1 MVEDNRGD
9 ARLVGHM
16 LAQPGPS
23 RFEIT
28 HVENIGDALVR
39 LATERFD
46 AILLDLSLPDAHG
59 LEGLGPIGH
68 AAPDVP
74 IVVLSGS
81 AEETTAIRAVQNGA
95 QDYLVKG
102 QAEGPQLARS
112 IRYAIQRKKAE
123 QQINYRAYHDGLT
136 SLPNRTVLLDR
147 LGLALSRSRR
157 NKLMLALLFLDLD
170 HFKHVND
177 TLGHDVGD
185 MLLIAVAERLKR
197 CMRESDTVARI
208 GGDEFALVLPE
219 IARPEDVGPFAD
231 KVLRALKTPF
241 WLGGHELCISASMGI
256 GLFPSDAKEAR
267 ALLKCSDVAMYRAKH
282 QGGNA
287 HRFCSP
293 ALDTQASEH
302 LVFLTG
308 LRSALERQELT
319 LHYQPIIDLRGRRV
333 LGFEALLRWQHP
345 KLGLVPPLKFIP
357 MAEQAGLIHPIGEW
371 VLDQAWGQAHSWR
384 RAGFRS
390 LSMAVNLSSQQL
402 NHAGF
407 PEIVARVLKQ
417 QGGDPSLLEL
427 ELPESGIMQD
437 PEPAIR
443 MLEKL
448 NATGA
453 RVSVDN
459 FGTGYTSLSRLR
471 RFPVDR
477 LKIDR
482 SFVRECAGGSREA
495 SIIPSLIT
503 MAHALRLEVTAGGV
517 ESSAQAAFLRRHRC
531 DRAQGVYFSRPLPA
545 DEATS
550 LLRQGPSWS
559 R

>member
-1 MVEDNRGD
+1 MVEDSRGD
-9 ARLVGHM
+9 ARLVRHM

-28 HVENIGDALVR
+28 HVGNIGDALAR

-46 AILLDLSLPDAHG
+46 AVLLDLSLPDAHG
-59 LEGLGPIGH
+59 LEGLGPIRH
-68 AAPDVP
+68 TAPDVP

-81 AEETTAIRAVQNGA
+81 ADETTAIRAVQSGA

-123 QQINYRAYHDGLT
+123 QQISYRAYHDGLT
-136 SLPNRTVLLDR
+136 SLPNRTLLLDR

-219 IARPEDVGPFAD
+219 IARAEDVGPFAD

-256 GLFPSDAKEAR
+256 GLFPNDAKEAQ

-293 ALDTQASEH
+293 AMDTQASEH
-302 LVFLTG
+302 LVFVTG

-319 LHYQPIIDLRGRRV
+319 LHYQPIVDLRGRRV
-333 LGFEALLRWQHP
+333 LGFEALLRWQH
-345 KLGLVPPLKFIP
+345 
-357 MAEQAGLIHPIGEW
+357 QIGR
-371 VLDQAWGQAHSWR
+371 AH
-384 RAGFRS
+384 
-390 LSMAVNLSSQQL
+390 V
-402 NHAGF
+402 
-407 PEIVARVLKQ
+407 
-417 QGGDPSLLEL
+417 
-427 ELPESGIMQD
+427 
-437 PEPAIR
+437 
-443 MLEKL
+443 
-448 NATGA
+448 
-453 RVSVDN
+453 
-459 FGTGYTSLSRLR
+459 
-471 RFPVDR
+471 
-477 LKIDR
+477 
-482 SFVRECAGGSREA
+482 
-495 SIIPSLIT
+495 
-503 MAHALRLEVTAGGV
+503 
-517 ESSAQAAFLRRHRC
+517 
-531 DRAQGVYFSRPLPA
+531 
-545 DEATS
+545 
-550 LLRQGPSWS
+550 
-559 R
+559 